1 MLFKVPF
8 ETPFHHPP
16 VHHFWPQAKQT
27 KIPFL
32 AEGQKNVLAEGQ
44 QKSFFG
50 RRPKKP
56 SAEGRRTSAF
66 GLRPASGLR
75 PSAFAYF
82 PKSFA

>member
-32 AEGQKNVLAEGQ
+32 AEGQK
-44 QKSFFG
+44 KCFG
-50 RRPKKP
+50 RRPKQKFFL
-56 SAEGRRTSAF
+56 AEGQ
-66 GLRPASGLR
+66 
-75 PSAFAYF
+75 
-82 PKSFA
+82 KSFIIFLNFSPFHHPFSLILIGIFP